1 MVRTRVQSATGRSA
15 QPQTQPAKI
24 MKRFH
29 VNISVTD
36 LDASIGFYNSL
47 FDTAPAVV
55 KEDYAKWMLDDPR
68 VNFAITTRGSNK
80 GIDHLGIQVENET
93 ELSEV
98 YSRLQTASAPITE
111 EGETT
116 CCYANSEKSWIF
128 DPEGIAWE
136 TFLTHGESPVYGTD
150 AIKSID
156 ADGACCSPQQQQPS
170 QP

>member
-1 MVRTRVQSATGRSA
+1 
-15 QPQTQPAKI
+15 

-47 FDTAPAVV
+47 FDTEPAVV

-68 VNFAITTRGSNK
+68 VNFAITTRGSTK
-80 GIDHLGIQVENET
+80 GIDHLGIQVENEA

-98 YSRLQTASAPITE
+98 YSRLQSAGAPVIE

-136 TFLTHGESPVYGTD
+136 TFLTRGESPVYGTD
-150 AIKSID
+150 VIKSID
-156 ADGACCSPQQQQPS
+156 ADGACCTPRQKAPAGSTCC
-170 QP
+170 